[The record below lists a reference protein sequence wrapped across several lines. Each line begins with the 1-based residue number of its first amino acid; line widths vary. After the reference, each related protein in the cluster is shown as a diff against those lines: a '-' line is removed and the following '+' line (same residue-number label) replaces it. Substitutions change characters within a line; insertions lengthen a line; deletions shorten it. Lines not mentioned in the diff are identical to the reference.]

1 MTIRIERR
9 RFLAALGGAIVA
21 WPHAAP
27 AQQADRLYR
36 VGVLG
41 SDRSLAVTAAG
52 LEAFV
57 AQLRQRGFVEGRNLV
72 LDYRD
77 FSQGLPAPELAAD
90 LVRSKVDAIVT
101 SGPEAT
107 LQPVVA
113 ATRSIPIVMM
123 AINFD
128 PIARGYVASLSH
140 PGGNVT
146 GLVYRQTELAP
157 KQVELLTQGFP
168 QKKRLAVLW
177 DEYSADQ
184 FRAAELAAKSLQLEV
199 IALKLEHPPYDFAA
213 AFGTLVAA
221 HAEMVLLLSI
231 SFFSSQRKRIA
242 ELAIVHRLP
251 TMFIFKTYVAVG
263 GLMSYGAEI
272 LPIWRGA
279 ADYVAKILNG
289 AKPAD
294 LPVEQATRLDLVIN
308 LKTAKAIGVELPTA
322 ILLRAD
328 EVIE

>member
-1 MTIRIERR
+1 MMTVHRR
-9 RFLAALGGAIVA
+9 KFIAGGAATVLLS
-21 WPHAAP
+21 PRTLH
-27 AQQADRLYR
+27 AQQTDRIYR
-36 VGVLG
+36 VGIMG
-41 SDRSLAVTAAG
+41 SNRSGAVTAAG
-52 LEAFV
+52 YDVFV
-57 AQLRQRGFVEGRNLV
+57 AHMRQRGFVEGRNLV

-77 FSQGLPAPELAAD
+77 FSQGHPAELAAG
-90 LVRSKVDAIVT
+90 LVRSKVDVIVT
-101 SGPEAT
+101 SGPEIT
-107 LQPVVA
+107 LNSVVA
-113 ATRSIPIVMM
+113 AAGSIPIVMM

-128 PIARGYVASLSH
+128 PIARGYVKSLAQ

-184 FRAAELAAKSLQLEV
+184 FRAAEQAARSLQLEV
-199 IALKLEHPPYDFAA
+199 IALKLEHPPYDFDG

-221 HAEMVLLLSI
+221 HAEMVLLLSS
-231 SFFSSQRKRIA
+231 SFFSSQSKRIA
-242 ELAIVHRLP
+242 ELAIGHRLP

-263 GLMSYGAEI
+263 GLMSYGAEF

-294 LPVEQATRLDLVIN
+294 LPVEQATKLDLVIN
-308 LKTAKAIGVELPTA
+308 LKTAKAIGVELPTG